1 MAEKLFYYLLALT
14 LAGGFFLIYNM
25 ILTELRG
32 RRERRDRERLR
43 VAYSEIKRLQTY
55 KAKEQ
60 QEPLEAAAWDPEYG
74 VSFDRIKQLRPE
86 LNQRVL
92 PLEREL

>member
-1 MAEKLFYYLLALT
+1 
-14 LAGGFFLIYNM
+14 
-25 ILTELRG
+25 
-32 RRERRDRERLR
+32 
-43 VAYSEIKRLQTY
+43 LQTY